1 MTKKAAKKKQV
12 GKKASK
18 KKTTAKKAGKEVT
31 ASVDEKSPKEEKG
44 KEAAAEDS
52 RKEAPA
58 SLPVRSSRVVRPDEK
73 ERGGGPSRSRP
84 SRRGGR
90 REGGSR
96 VKVDE
101 EELGTKA
108 WKVFQQ
114 EIAEEGSNVLTLRR
128 VDELQALTNFDV
140 EKVDDLGDRIEF
152 QICGVASGVT
162 KKLSRRDNRM
172 WALFNVGTK
181 QGSVA
186 LNCYAD
192 AFEETYAD
200 DNWQRLE
207 PYFTADAVY
216 ENVGMGAN
224 EGQEAIRAFLDGF
237 FGLHPAARALA
248 LAPRTQSQ

>member
-18 KKTTAKKAGKEVT
+18 KKTTAKKAAKEAN

-44 KEAAAEDS
+44 KEVVAEDS

-114 EIAEEGSNVLTLRR
+114 EIAEEGLALI
-128 VDELQALTNFDV
+128 DEKAARLLA
-140 EKVDDLGDRIEF
+140 EKSI
-152 QICGVASGVT
+152 IVT
-162 KKLSRRDNRM
+162 
-172 WALFNVGTK
+172 
-181 QGSVA
+181 
-186 LNCYAD
+186 
-192 AFEETYAD
+192 
-200 DNWQRLE
+200 
-207 PYFTADAVY
+207 
-216 ENVGMGAN
+216 
-224 EGQEAIRAFLDGF
+224 RAFLEERERR
-237 FGLHPAARALA
+237 FGRKEAGKESSESAKD
-248 LAPRTQSQ
+248 QNESGGNEDKG